1 MTITLWKFTLWTA
14 YSVDIH
20 SFTLQLHLQ
29 TNRLLFLTIEQEMFW
44 IYKQSLSELRVLLL
58 LLYCFLAKGYTMDIN
73 LYKIK
78 IMQHKK
84 SICCVQNLIHN
95 IKKRKKKEKLWVQ
108 YVGCC
113 VYWIKFRCNATDIST
128 CHFGYPSCRKSA
140 IKTTCNTCL
149 CRSHIK
155 AFLHT

>member
-1 MTITLWKFTLWTA
+1 MTVTVWIFTLWTA

-29 TNRLLFLTIEQEMFW
+29 TNRLLFLTIEQEMLW

-58 LLYCFLAKGYTMDIN
+58 LFYCFLAKGYTMDIN
-73 LYKIK
+73 LYKVK
-78 IMQHKK
+78 LMQHKK
-84 SICCVQNLIHN
+84 VFVVFKIWFTISKKG
-95 IKKRKKKEKLWVQ
+95 KKRKKLCVQ

-113 VYWIKFRCNATDIST
+113 VYWIKFRCNTTDIST

>member
-1 MTITLWKFTLWTA
+1 MLGKVCFKSHFQCSNPSKSHILLIWNVTITLWKFTLWTA

-29 TNRLLFLTIEQEMFW
+29 TNRLLFLTIEQEMLS

-58 LLYCFLAKGYTMDIN
+58 LFYCFLAKGYTMDIN
-73 LYKIK
+73 LYKVK

-95 IKKRKKKEKLWVQ
+95 IKKRKKKKNLSD
-108 YVGCC
+108 
-113 VYWIKFRCNATDIST
+113 IKD
-128 CHFGYPSCRKSA
+128 
-140 IKTTCNTCL
+140 
-149 CRSHIK
+149 
-155 AFLHT
+155 

>member
-1 MTITLWKFTLWTA
+1 MCFKSHFQCPNPSKSHILLIWNVTVTLWIFTLWTA

-29 TNRLLFLTIEQEMFW
+29 TKRLLFLTLEQEMLW

-58 LLYCFLAKGYTMDIN
+58 LYHCFLAKGYTMDIN
-73 LYKIK
+73 LYKVK

-95 IKKRKKKEKLWVQ
+95 IKKRKKKERSFV
-108 YVGCC
+108 
-113 VYWIKFRCNATDIST
+113 CNMLAVVFIE
-128 CHFGYPSCRKSA
+128 
-140 IKTTCNTCL
+140 
-149 CRSHIK
+149 
-155 AFLHT
+155 